1 MSKDPSGPSLPEET
15 KNRTPWSRLTEKTL
29 GAVRHVMH
37 KWGMEGYLPVGFS
50 IVFLLCRQISRKEMA
65 LRFPQFNR
73 YSQHAGFARKED
85 QRAY

>member
-50 IVFLLCRQISRKEMA
+50 MDEMMVDQDDIEG
-65 LRFPQFNR
+65 LSFYVPGEKGE
-73 YSQHAGFARKED
+73 AG
-85 QRAY
+85 